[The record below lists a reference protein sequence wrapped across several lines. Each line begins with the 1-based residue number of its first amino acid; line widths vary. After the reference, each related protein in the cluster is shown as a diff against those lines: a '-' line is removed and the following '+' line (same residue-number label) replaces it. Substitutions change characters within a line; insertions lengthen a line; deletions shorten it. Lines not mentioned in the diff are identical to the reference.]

1 MPHPPK
7 RRRVGESIFLTHPH
21 SNMEGG
27 ASPQEDAAAAAEA
40 AAESAAVA
48 AVPDGVDIGWYLL
61 KEVAFF

>member
-1 MPHPPK
+1 
-7 RRRVGESIFLTHPH
+7 
-21 SNMEGG
+21 MEGG